1 MSVNA
6 SNDNLGW
13 LAPSFKLKDVSN
25 EIMSLEDLKGQN
37 GTVIAFICNHCPY
50 VTAIAERLSFEAKE
64 LKKFLINT
72 ITIMSNDVTQYPED
86 SFENMKIFAKKYN
99 FTFSYLY
106 DESQTVAK
114 SYGAVCTPDI
124 FGFDGSLKLMYRG
137 RIDSGVKNLNN
148 SQIDRELYN
157 AMLKIKNDGEGP
169 LEQFNSFGCSIKWKN
184 NE

>member
-64 LKKFLINT
+64 LKKISINT